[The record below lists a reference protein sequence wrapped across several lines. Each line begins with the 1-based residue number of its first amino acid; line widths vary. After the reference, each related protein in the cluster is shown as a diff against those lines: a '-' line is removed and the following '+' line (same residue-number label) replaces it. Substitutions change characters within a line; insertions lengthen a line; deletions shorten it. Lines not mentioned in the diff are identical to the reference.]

1 MEELSRIRSE
11 VNEHKLRL
19 HTVEVLIDQYNK
31 TQTDQNNSIKELTKS
46 ISKLEKR
53 FTLFIAAL
61 IVSVGFGD
69 GITELLLKLILS

>member
-31 TQTDQNNSIKELTKS
+31 TQTDQNTSIKELTKS

-61 IVSVGFGD
+61 IVSVGFGE